1 MNTLRTLVNMKKA
14 MAALAIALCAGL
26 TASAHAGET
35 DACTVTLCMF
45 GKLTG
50 NSGGSECTSAE
61 KKYFSIEVK
70 KHGKF
75 QPGPTFDARKAF
87 LGECSGSDPAYS
99 DKIMDTFGKV
109 RG

>member
-1 MNTLRTLVNMKKA
+1 MKNFKKNFSTLAFVV
-14 MAALAIALCAGL
+14 CVGL
-26 TASAHAGET
+26 SASVQAGET
-35 DACTVTLCMF
+35 DACSVTLCMY

-50 NSGGSECTSAE
+50 NSGGSECNSAE

-75 QPGPTFDARKAF
+75 KPNPTFDARKEF

-99 DKIMDTFGKV
+99 DKIMDKFGKV

>member
-1 MNTLRTLVNMKKA
+1 MNSLKRTT
-14 MAALAIALCAGL
+14 AALAMALCAGL
-26 TASAHAGET
+26 ATNAQAGDT

-50 NSGGSECTSAE
+50 NSGGSECSSAE
-61 KKYFSIEVK
+61 KKFFSIEVK
-70 KHGKF
+70 KRGKF
-75 QPGPTFDARKAF
+75 KPGPTFDARKEF

-99 DKIMDTFGKV
+99 DKIMDKFGKV

>member
-1 MNTLRTLVNMKKA
+1 MNSLKKNIATLA
-14 MAALAIALCAGL
+14 MVICSGLAANAQAGD
-26 TASAHAGET
+26 T
-35 DACTVTLCMF
+35 DACTVTMCMF

-50 NSGGSECTSAE
+50 NSGGSECDPAK

-70 KHGKF
+70 KHGNFK
-75 QPGPTFDARKAF
+75 PGATFDARKKF

-99 DKIMDTFGKV
+99 DKIMDKFGKV

>member
-1 MNTLRTLVNMKKA
+1 MNSLKKNIVTLA
-14 MAALAIALCAGL
+14 MVICAGL
-26 TASAHAGET
+26 TANAQAGDT
-35 DACTVTLCMF
+35 DACTVTMCMY

-50 NSGGSECTSAE
+50 NSGGSECNPAE

-75 QPGPTFDARKAF
+75 KPGPTFDARKKF

-99 DKIMDTFGKV
+99 DKIMDKFGKV

>member
-1 MNTLRTLVNMKKA
+1 MNTTTVRKTVV
-14 MAALAIALCAGL
+14 ALAMSLVAGL
-26 TASAHAGET
+26 AVSAHAGDT

-50 NSGGSECTSAE
+50 NDGGSECQPAE
-61 KKYFSIEVK
+61 EKYFSIEVK

-75 QPGPTFDARKAF
+75 KPGPTFDARKEF
-87 LGECSGSDPAYS
+87 LGECEGSDPAYS
-99 DKIMDTFGKV
+99 DKIMDKFGKV

>member
-1 MNTLRTLVNMKKA
+1 MNSLKKTT
-14 MAALAIALCAGL
+14 AALAMALCTGLAANAQAGD
-26 TASAHAGET
+26 T

-50 NSGGSECTSAE
+50 NSGGSECSSAE
-61 KKYFSIEVK
+61 KKFFSIEVK
-70 KHGKF
+70 KRGKF
-75 QPGPTFDARKAF
+75 KPGPTFDARKEF

-99 DKIMDTFGKV
+99 DKIMDKFGKV